1 MTNLFYALLFI
12 LSGGLFNNTNDYS
25 NSKEPQFEQTQ
36 NSDNASSTNHH
47 HGDDDDDNPEENPD
61 EN

>member
-12 LSGGLFNNTNDYS
+12 LSGGLFNSTANYS

-36 NSDNASSTNHH
+36 KDNYTISTDW
-47 HGDDDDDNPEENPD
+47 GDDDDKEDEQNPD
-61 EN
+61 ED

>member
-12 LSGGLFNNTNDYS
+12 LSGGLFNNANNYS

-36 NSDNASSTNHH
+36 KINNSSKTDYN
-47 HGDDDDDNPEENPD
+47 GDDDDDDEKENPN
-61 EN
+61 EG

>member
-12 LSGGLFNNTNDYS
+12 LSGGFNSTTDYS

-36 NSDNASSTNHH
+36 KKDYTTSTDW
-47 HGDDDDDNPEENPD
+47 GDDDDDEDDDEKENPD